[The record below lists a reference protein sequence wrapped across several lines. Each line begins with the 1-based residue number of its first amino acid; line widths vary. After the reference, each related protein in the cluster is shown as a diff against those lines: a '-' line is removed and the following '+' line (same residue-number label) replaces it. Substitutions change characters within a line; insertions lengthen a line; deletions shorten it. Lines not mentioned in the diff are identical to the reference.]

1 MAFNINSILC
11 QLLIGLSRAMIL
23 FMVSAGLTLIFG
35 VLKIVNFAHGSLY
48 MLGAYMC
55 YSVYAFFGC
64 TSYGFWIAVL
74 LAPIGVAA
82 ITLLIERTL
91 LDKLYGKEHLLQ
103 MLLTFGLVLIFGDL
117 VKLVWGVEYRSVAV
131 PDSLTGS
138 FSILGYPFPK
148 YNVVILILGPVVAI
162 VMWILMT
169 KTKTGKIARAA
180 ATDREM
186 VSALGI
192 NVNMVFSKVFIF
204 GGWLA
209 GLAGALIAPMV
220 NITPGM
226 DASIIIKAFLVVI
239 IGGLGNLWGA
249 LVASLLVGIL
259 ESFGILFWPRFA
271 ITFPFILGGLILII
285 KPSGLLKS
293 TW

>member
-1 MAFNINSILC
+1 M
-11 QLLIGLSRAMIL
+11 GLSRAMIL

-35 VLKIVNFAHGSLY
+35 VLKIINFAHGSLY
-48 MLGAYMC
+48 MLGAYLC
-55 YSVYAFFGC
+55 YSIYMLFGGS
-64 TSYGFWIAVL
+64 TLGFWLAVL
-74 LAPIGVAA
+74 VAPAGVAF
-82 ITLLIERTL
+82 ITLIIERAL

-103 MLLTFGLVLIFGDL
+103 MLLTFGIVLFFEDF
-117 VKLVWGVEYRSVAV
+117 VKLIWGVEYKSVGV
-131 PDSLTGS
+131 PGSLAGS
-138 FSILGYPFPK
+138 ISILGYPFPK
-148 YNVVILILGPVVAI
+148 YSILILILGPIVAAT
-162 VMWILMT
+162 MWLLMT

-192 NVNMVFSKVFIF
+192 NVNAVFSKVFVF

-220 NITPGM
+220 NIVPGM
-226 DASIIIKAFLVVI
+226 DSAIIIKAFLVVI

-249 LVASLLVGIL
+249 LVASLLVGVS

-271 ITFPFILGGLILII
+271 ITFPFILGGVVLIL